1 MKHIY
6 NKTSTRDLHMTPT
19 EAEAKYLQPTYTRQP
34 IHLTRGSGCQVWDAE
49 GKEYIDCLAG
59 IAVNVCGHCHPKI
72 VEAIQ
77 KQAETLI
84 HTSNLYYTEPQ
95 IRLAEELVKLTRLD
109 RIFFCN
115 SGTEAAEAAMKLARR
130 ATGKT
135 DFIAAE
141 NSFHGR
147 TLGALSLTHTE
158 KYRKP
163 FEPLIPGVTFVKYND
178 ASAIENAITPDTAAV
193 FLEAIQGESG
203 INIASKEYLKEV
215 REICNER
222 DVLLVID
229 EVQTGFGR
237 TGAWFACEHYGI
249 LPDIMT
255 MAKALGG
262 GLPIGAMA
270 SREDLLFERGDHGA
284 TFAGSPLACAASLAT
299 IDVIRDEGLVE
310 RSKVLGAR
318 LKSGLQSIESLAG
331 NRVREVRGIGLMVG
345 IDFET
350 GCGDLVNM
358 ARERGVLL
366 NCTAD
371 TVLRF
376 LPPLVITESEIDR
389 VMAVV
394 EQL

>member
-1 MKHIY
+1 
-6 NKTSTRDLHMTPT
+6 MTPT
-19 EAEAKYLQPTYTRQP
+19 ESEAKYLQPTYTRQP
-34 IHLTRGSGCQVWDAE
+34 ITLTRGSGTRVWDSE
-49 GKEYIDCLAG
+49 GREYIDCLAG
-59 IAVNVCGHCHPKI
+59 IAVNVCGHCHPKV
-72 VEAIQ
+72 VEAIK

-95 IRLAEELVKLTRLD
+95 IKLAEELTDLTGLD

-158 KYRKP
+158 RYRAP
-163 FEPLIPGVTFVKYND
+163 FEPLIPGVTFVEYND
-178 ASAIENAITPDTAAV
+178 AAAIEQAITPETAAV
-193 FLEAIQGESG
+193 VLEAVQGEGG
-203 INIASKEYLKEV
+203 IKIASKEYLKEV
-215 REICNER
+215 REICNEQ
-222 DVLLVID
+222 DILLILD

-249 LPDIMT
+249 VPDIMT
-255 MAKALGG
+255 MAKALGSG
-262 GLPIGAMA
+262 FPIGAMA
-270 SREDLLFERGDHGA
+270 SREDLKFERGDHGA

-299 IDVIRDEGLVE
+299 IGVIRDEGLVE
-310 RSKVLGAR
+310 RSRTLGAY
-318 LKSGLQSIESLAG
+318 LMDKLQSIESLAG
-331 NRVREVRGIGLMVG
+331 NRVREVRGMGLMVG
-345 IDFET
+345 MDFES
-350 GCGDLVNM
+350 GCGKLVDL

-376 LPPLVITESEIDR
+376 LPPLVITEEEIDQ
-389 VMAVV
+389 VLSVV
-394 EQL
+394 SHLE

>member
-1 MKHIY
+1 
-6 NKTSTRDLHMTPT
+6 MTLI
-19 EAEAKYLQPTYTRQP
+19 EAEAKYIQPTYTRQP
-34 IHLTRGSGCQVWDAE
+34 ITLTRGSGARVWDSE
-49 GKEYIDCLAG
+49 GREYIDCIAG
-59 IAVNVCGHCHPKI
+59 VAVNVCGHCHPKI
-72 VEAIQ
+72 VEAIRT
-77 KQAETLI
+77 QAETLI

-95 IRLAEELVKLTRLD
+95 IKLAEELANLTGLD

-115 SGTEAAEAAMKLARR
+115 SGTEAVEAAMKLVRR

-135 DFIAAE
+135 DFIASE

-163 FEPLIPGVTFVKYND
+163 FEPLIPGVTFVRYDD
-178 ASAIENAITPDTAAV
+178 AAAIAAAITPDTAAV
-193 FLEAIQGESG
+193 VLEAVQGEGG
-203 INIASKEYLKEV
+203 IHIASTEYLREV
-215 REICNER
+215 REICDSN
-222 DVLLVID
+222 DVLLILD

-237 TGAWFACEHYGI
+237 TGTWFAYEHYGI
-249 LPDIMT
+249 KPDIMT
-255 MAKALGG
+255 MAKALGSG
-262 GLPIGAMA
+262 FPIGAMA
-270 SREDLLFERGDHGA
+270 SREDLLFGRGEHGA
-284 TFAGSPLACAASLAT
+284 TFAGSPLACAAALAT
-299 IDVIRDEGLVE
+299 ISVIRDEGLVE
-310 RSKVLGAR
+310 RSRTLGAHLR
-318 LKSGLQSIESLAG
+318 EGLQSIESLAG
-331 NRVREVRGIGLMVG
+331 NKVREVRGIGLMVG

-376 LPPLVITESEIDR
+376 LPPLVITESEIDQ

>member
-1 MKHIY
+1 
-6 NKTSTRDLHMTPT
+6 MTLI
-19 EAEAKYLQPTYTRQP
+19 EAEAKYIQPTYTRQP
-34 IHLTRGSGCQVWDAE
+34 ITLTRGSGARVWDSE
-49 GKEYIDCLAG
+49 GREYIDCIAG
-59 IAVNVCGHCHPKI
+59 VAVNVCGHCHPKI
-72 VEAIQ
+72 VEAIRT
-77 KQAETLI
+77 QAETLI

-95 IRLAEELVKLTRLD
+95 IKLAEELANLTGLD

-115 SGTEAAEAAMKLARR
+115 SGTEAVEAAMKLARR

-135 DFIAAE
+135 DFIASE

-163 FEPLIPGVTFVKYND
+163 FEPLIPGVTFVRYDD
-178 ASAIENAITPDTAAV
+178 AAAIAAAITPDTAAV
-193 FLEAIQGESG
+193 VLEAVQGEGG
-203 INIASKEYLKEV
+203 IHIASTEYLREV
-215 REICNER
+215 REICDSN
-222 DVLLVID
+222 DVLLILD

-237 TGAWFACEHYGI
+237 TGTWFAYEHYGI
-249 LPDIMT
+249 KPDIMT
-255 MAKALGG
+255 MAKALGSG
-262 GLPIGAMA
+262 FPIGAMA
-270 SREDLLFERGDHGA
+270 SREDLLFGRGEHGA
-284 TFAGSPLACAASLAT
+284 TFAGSPLACAAALAT
-299 IDVIRDEGLVE
+299 ISVIRDEGLVE
-310 RSKVLGAR
+310 RSRTLGAHLR
-318 LKSGLQSIESLAG
+318 EGLQSIESLAG
-331 NRVREVRGIGLMVG
+331 NKVREVRGIGLMVG

-376 LPPLVITESEIDR
+376 LPPLVITESEIDQ

>member
-1 MKHIY
+1 MTLTESEAKHI
-6 NKTSTRDLHMTPT
+6 
-19 EAEAKYLQPTYTRQP
+19 QPTYARQP
-34 IHLTRGSGCQVWDAE
+34 IHITRGSGCRVWDAE
-49 GKEYIDCLAG
+49 GKEYLDCLAG
-59 IAVNVCGHCHPKI
+59 IAVNVCGHCHPRV
-72 VEAIQ
+72 VEAI
-77 KQAETLI
+77 KTQAETLI

-95 IRLAEELVKLTRLD
+95 IRLAEELVKLTGLD

-178 ASAIENAITPDTAAV
+178 ASAMEAAITPDTAAV
-193 FLEAIQGESG
+193 FLEAVQGEG
-203 INIASKEYLKEV
+203 GVKIASKEYLKEV
-215 REICNER
+215 REICDAR
-222 DVLLVID
+222 DVLLIID

-237 TGAWFACEHYGI
+237 TGAWFAYEHYGI
-249 LPDIMT
+249 KPDIIT
-255 MAKALGG
+255 MAKALGSG
-262 GLPIGAMA
+262 FPIGAMA
-270 SREDLLFERGDHGA
+270 SRDDLQFERGDHGA
-284 TFAGSPLACAASLAT
+284 TFAGGPLACAASLAT
-299 IDVIRDEGLVE
+299 IDVIRSEGLVE
-310 RSKVLGAR
+310 RSRVLGAR

-331 NRVREVRGIGLMVG
+331 NRVREVRGMGLMVG
-345 IDFET
+345 RDFES
-350 GCGDLVNM
+350 GCGKLVDM

-376 LPPLVITESEIDR
+376 LPPLTISEVEIEQVLAVIEGIG
-389 VMAVV
+389 AIG
-394 EQL
+394 QP

>member
-1 MKHIY
+1 
-6 NKTSTRDLHMTPT
+6 
-19 EAEAKYLQPTYTRQP
+19 
-34 IHLTRGSGCQVWDAE
+34 
-49 GKEYIDCLAG
+49 
-59 IAVNVCGHCHPKI
+59 VNVCGHCHPKV
-72 VEAIQ
+72 VEAIRT
-77 KQAETLI
+77 QAGTLI

-95 IRLAEELVKLTRLD
+95 IKLAEELIHLTGLD

-115 SGTEAAEAAMKLARR
+115 SGTEAVEAAMKLARR
-130 ATGKT
+130 STGKT
-135 DFIAAE
+135 DFIASE

-163 FEPLIPGVTFVKYND
+163 FEPLIPGVTFVRYDD
-178 ASAIENAITPDTAAV
+178 AAAIAEAITPDTAAV
-193 FLEAIQGESG
+193 VLEAVQGEGG
-203 INIASKEYLKEV
+203 IHIASTEYLREV
-215 REICNER
+215 REICDSN
-222 DVLLVID
+222 DVLLILD

-237 TGAWFACEHYGI
+237 TGTWFAYEHYGI
-249 LPDIMT
+249 KPDIMT
-255 MAKALGG
+255 MAKALGSG
-262 GLPIGAMA
+262 FPIGAMA
-270 SREDLLFERGDHGA
+270 SREDLLFGRGEHGA
-284 TFAGSPLACAASLAT
+284 TFAGSPLACAAALAT
-299 IDVIRDEGLVE
+299 ISVIRDEGLVE
-310 RSKVLGAR
+310 RSRTLGAHLR
-318 LKSGLQSIESLAG
+318 EGLQSIESLAG
-331 NRVREVRGIGLMVG
+331 NKVREVRGIGLMVG

-376 LPPLVITESEIDR
+376 LPPLVITESDLDR

>member
-1 MKHIY
+1 
-6 NKTSTRDLHMTPT
+6 MTPT
-19 EAEAKYLQPTYTRQP
+19 EAEAKYLQPTYARQP
-34 IHLTRGSGCQVWDAE
+34 ITLTRGSGTRVWDAD
-49 GKEYIDCLAG
+49 GREYIDCLAG
-59 IAVNVCGHCHPKI
+59 IAVNVCGHCHPKV
-72 VEAIQ
+72 VEAIK

-95 IRLAEELVKLTRLD
+95 IKLAEELTNLTGLD

-158 KYRKP
+158 KYRAP

-178 ASAIENAITPDTAAV
+178 AAAIEQAITPETAAV
-193 FLEAIQGESG
+193 VLEAVQGEGG
-203 INIASKEYLKEV
+203 IRIASTEYLREV
-215 REICNER
+215 REICDSK
-222 DVLLVID
+222 DVLLIID

-249 LPDIMT
+249 KPDIMT
-255 MAKALGG
+255 MAKALGSG
-262 GLPIGAMA
+262 FPIGAMA
-270 SREDLLFERGDHGA
+270 SREDIKFERGDHGA

-310 RSKVLGAR
+310 RSRILGAH
-318 LKSGLQSIESLAG
+318 LMDKLQSIESLAG

-345 IDFET
+345 MDFES
-350 GCGDLVNM
+350 GCGKLVDL

-376 LPPLVITESEIDR
+376 LPPLVITESEIDQ
-389 VMAVV
+389 VLSVV
-394 EQL
+394 SHKLFTKV

>member
-1 MKHIY
+1 
-6 NKTSTRDLHMTPT
+6 MTLI
-19 EAEAKYLQPTYTRQP
+19 EAEAKYIQPTYTRQP
-34 IHLTRGSGCQVWDAE
+34 ITLTRGSGARVWDAE
-49 GKEYIDCLAG
+49 GNEYIDCIAG
-59 IAVNVCGHCHPKI
+59 VAVNVCGHCHPKI
-72 VEAIQ
+72 VEAIRT
-77 KQAETLI
+77 QAETLI

-95 IRLAEELVKLTRLD
+95 IKLAEELANLTGLD

-115 SGTEAAEAAMKLARR
+115 SGTEAVEAAMKLARR
-130 ATGKT
+130 STGKT
-135 DFIAAE
+135 DFIASE

-163 FEPLIPGVTFVKYND
+163 FEPLIPGVTFVRYDD
-178 ASAIENAITPDTAAV
+178 AAAIAEAITPDTAAV
-193 FLEAIQGESG
+193 VLEAVQGEGG
-203 INIASKEYLKEV
+203 IHIASAEYLREV
-215 REICNER
+215 REICDSN
-222 DVLLVID
+222 DVLLIID

-237 TGAWFACEHYGI
+237 TGAWFAYEHYGI
-249 LPDIMT
+249 KPDIMT
-255 MAKALGG
+255 MAKALGSG
-262 GLPIGAMA
+262 FPIGAMA
-270 SREDLLFERGDHGA
+270 SREDLLFGRGEHGA
-284 TFAGSPLACAASLAT
+284 TFAGSPLACAAALAT
-299 IDVIRDEGLVE
+299 ISVIKEEGLVE
-310 RSKVLGAR
+310 RSRTLGAHLLR
-318 LKSGLQSIESLAG
+318 GLQSIESLAG
-331 NRVREVRGIGLMVG
+331 NSVREVRGIGLMVG

-389 VMAVV
+389 AMAVV

>member
-1 MKHIY
+1 
-6 NKTSTRDLHMTPT
+6 MTPT

-34 IHLTRGSGCQVWDAE
+34 ITLTRGSGTRVWDAD
-49 GKEYIDCLAG
+49 GREYLDCLAG

-95 IRLAEELVKLTRLD
+95 IKLAEELSHITGLD

-158 KYRKP
+158 KYRAP
-163 FEPLIPGVTFVKYND
+163 FEPLIPGVTFVKYDD
-178 ASAIENAITPDTAAV
+178 AAAIAEAITPDTAAV
-193 FLEAIQGESG
+193 VLEAVQGEGG
-203 INIASKEYLKEV
+203 IKIASKEYLKEV
-215 REICNER
+215 REICDER
-222 DVLLVID
+222 DVLLILD

-249 LPDIMT
+249 TPDIMT
-255 MAKALGG
+255 MAKALGSG
-262 GLPIGAMA
+262 VPIGAMA
-270 SREDLLFERGDHGA
+270 SREDEHSARI
-284 TFAGSPLACAASLAT
+284 S
-299 IDVIRDEGLVE
+299 
-310 RSKVLGAR
+310 SKGCNR
-318 LKSGLQSIESLAG
+318 L
-331 NRVREVRGIGLMVG
+331 NRLP
-345 IDFET
+345 ET
-350 GCGDLVNM
+350 GC
-358 ARERGVLL
+358 ERCAAWGSWSGWISSQGAA
-366 NCTAD
+366 NWWIWQESAACSSTA
-371 TVLRF
+371 
-376 LPPLVITESEIDR
+376 PLIPCSGSCR
-389 VMAVV
+389 R
-394 EQL
+394 L

>member
-1 MKHIY
+1 
-6 NKTSTRDLHMTPT
+6 MTLI
-19 EAEAKYLQPTYTRQP
+19 EAEAKYIQPTYTRQP
-34 IHLTRGSGCQVWDAE
+34 ILITRGSGARVWDAE
-49 GKEYIDCLAG
+49 GREHIDCIAG
-59 IAVNVCGHCHPKI
+59 VAVNVCGHCHPKV
-72 VEAIQ
+72 VEAIRT
-77 KQAETLI
+77 QAETLI

-95 IRLAEELVKLTRLD
+95 IKLAEELADLTGLD

-115 SGTEAAEAAMKLARR
+115 SGTEAVEAAMKLARR
-130 ATGKT
+130 STGKT

-163 FEPLIPGVTFVKYND
+163 FEPLIPGVTFVKYDD
-178 ASAIENAITPDTAAV
+178 AEAVSEAITPDTAAV
-193 FLEAIQGESG
+193 VLEAVQGEGG
-203 INIASKEYLKEV
+203 IHIASPEYLREV
-215 REICNER
+215 REICDSK
-222 DVLLVID
+222 DVLLILD

-237 TGAWFACEHYGI
+237 TGTWFAYEHYGI
-249 LPDIMT
+249 KPDIMT
-255 MAKALGG
+255 MAKALGSG
-262 GLPIGAMA
+262 FPIGAMA
-270 SREDLLFERGDHGA
+270 SREDLLFGRGEHGA
-284 TFAGSPLACAASLAT
+284 TFAGSPLACAAAAAT
-299 IDVIRDEGLVE
+299 ISVIRDEGLVE
-310 RSKVLGAR
+310 RSRTLGAHL
-318 LKSGLQSIESLAG
+318 LKGLQSIESLAG
-331 NRVREVRGIGLMVG
+331 NKVQEVRGIGLMVG

-366 NCTAD
+366 NCTAN

-376 LPPLVITESEIDR
+376 LPPLVITESDLDR